1 MIILLHFVFLKLFYL
16 EEIYTYCRGEWS
28 YLITRQPIEKVRML
42 RVGH

>member
-1 MIILLHFVFLKLFYL
+1 MLLHDYPIALL